1 MIRVMLVLII
11 LCSFN
16 ALFSQFDLKIQL
28 KTLVDKEQL
37 YDSLVDS
44 IAIVQKKVQNQSEQN
59 LELSTMLENQQTQK
73 SILYREI
80 LEIKA
85 NLYDAEQAEP
95 VWAEGVGEIIPD
107 EKKPYEQN
115 KRLALM
121 YARRDAMEKGGKII
135 LETMMRLER
144 FDVIEEENGKIV
156 NKYVEEFRSIIQSKG
171 KVKVLDQDLSGDYGK
186 ALTIK
191 EDDVTKLR
199 VTVRL
204 KMNSMDDFNPFREEL
219 EKFKNNDR

>member
-1 MIRVMLVLII
+1 
-11 LCSFN
+11 
-16 ALFSQFDLKIQL
+16 
-28 KTLVDKEQL
+28 
-37 YDSLVDS
+37 
-44 IAIVQKKVQNQSEQN
+44 
-59 LELSTMLENQQTQK
+59 
-73 SILYREI
+73 
-80 LEIKA
+80 
-85 NLYDAEQAEP
+85 
-95 VWAEGVGEIIPD
+95 
-107 EKKPYEQN
+107 
-115 KRLALM
+115 M

-144 FDVIEEENGKIV
+144 FDVIEEEDGKIV

-186 ALTIK
+186 VLTIK

-204 KMNSMDDFNPFREEL
+204 KMNSMDEFNPFREEL